1 MFARLFTAATAA
13 AQRARGLVAE
23 TFEVGRWRLRL
34 YRGGRPG
41 GEPWLLLHG
50 LGATSATFLPLIQSL
65 RSECELVLPE
75 LSELGGTRGPR
86 AAPTVPEAAE
96 LVVAVARH
104 AFGERRPTVAGVS
117 LGGWIAV
124 KAALAGPV
132 FAERLLLVVPGGYL
146 VQDWDRIEKMVRVE
160 TLADTREIW
169 RALFVRPAWWLRPG
183 RYGLFL
189 AYSSPAVRAILSS
202 VRREDG
208 FDAADLARLD
218 LPVGMIWGR
227 EDALFRAEVGERM
240 LAALPRA
247 TLQVIPEAAHGV
259 QWERPQA
266 FLDAVA
272 RFRREFPLRE
282 GAPGAQD
289 PDEPATAATPGGGP
303 WPRPNS

>member
-13 AQRARGLVAE
+13 AQRARGLTAE
-23 TFEVGRWRLRL
+23 TLEVGRWRLRL

-50 LGATSATFLPLIQSL
+50 LGATSATYLPLIQSL
-65 RSECELVLPE
+65 RAECELVLPE
-75 LSELGGTRGPR
+75 LSELGGSRGPH
-86 AAPTVPEAAE
+86 AAPSVPEAAE
-96 LVVAVARH
+96 LVLAAARH
-104 AFGERRPTVAGVS
+104 AFGERRPTVAGIS

-124 KAALAGPV
+124 KAALAAPG

-146 VQDWDRIEKMVRVE
+146 DQDWERIERMVRVE
-160 TLADTREIW
+160 TLEDTRDLW
-169 RALFVRPAWWLRPG
+169 KALFVRPAWWLRPG

-189 AYSSPAVRAILSS
+189 AYSSPAVRAILGS

-208 FDAADLARLD
+208 FDAVDLGRLD

-247 TLQVIPEAAHGV
+247 TLQVVPEAAHAV

-272 RFRREFPLRE
+272 RFRRDFPLR
-282 GAPGAQD
+282 GRGSGAQD
-289 PDEPATAATPGGGP
+289 PAVPATAVTRGGGR
-303 WPRPNS
+303 WPRPSS

>member
-1 MFARLFTAATAA
+1 MFARLFAAATAT
-13 AQRARGLVAE
+13 AQRARGLTPE
-23 TFEVGRWRLRL
+23 TLEIGRWRLRL

-50 LGATSATFLPLIQSL
+50 LGATSATYLPLVQSL
-65 RSECELVLPE
+65 RAECELVLPE
-75 LSELGGTRGPR
+75 LSELGGSRGPH

-96 LVVAVARH
+96 LVTAVARH
-104 AFGERRPTVAGVS
+104 AFGERRPTVAGIS

-124 KAALAGPV
+124 KAALAAPG

-146 VQDWDRIEKMVRVE
+146 DQDWAQIEKMVRVE
-160 TLADTREIW
+160 TLEDTRELW

-189 AYSSPAVRAILSS
+189 AYSSPAVRAILAS

-218 LPVGMIWGR
+218 LPVGLIWGR

-247 TLQVIPEAAHGV
+247 TLQVVPEAAHAV
-259 QWERPQA
+259 QWERPHA

-272 RFRREFPLRE
+272 RFRRDFPLRPA
-282 GAPGAQD
+282 GVDAQD
-289 PDEPATAATPGGGP
+289 SPGSPSTEPRGGGR
-303 WPRPNS
+303 WPRPSS